1 MSMTP
6 EQMAKAERAIHRK
19 QIKDILRRHAL
30 ERRNQCIKDVSFFGL
45 PFRVLYSLDQTPDQ
59 TPLSRFY
66 PFRACSAETE
76 ARVKEALEEA
86 RERQGELSDGEIQEI
101 RERLEAIDYT
111 PEADRERL
119 FTCFLEGWDFS
130 TFKNWDWTG
139 NKTTPE
145 EADQLRAYYTERQKQ
160 YQDHPERFS
169 QPALKADDDMSRY
182 DRHTKYMLRML
193 DDIREQE
200 DIDYWTEQEGEFF
213 RNESK
218 FIGKQKGE

>member
-19 QIKDILRRHAL
+19 QIQDILRRHAL

-45 PFRVLYSLDQTPDQ
+45 PFRVLYSLDQPPDQ

-66 PFRACSAETE
+66 PFRACSAETG
-76 ARVKEALEEA
+76 ARVNEALKEA
-86 RERQGELSDGEIQEI
+86 RERQGELSDEEIQEI

-119 FTCFLEGWDFS
+119 FTCFLEGWDFQN
-130 TFKNWDWTG
+130 FRLWDWTG
-139 NKTTPE
+139 NKIPEE
-145 EADQLRAYYTERQKQ
+145 EADRLRAYYTDRQKQ

-169 QPALKADDDMSRY
+169 PPALKADDDISRY
-182 DRHTKYMLRML
+182 SPEVQQLLTTFDNLS
-193 DDIREQE
+193 D
-200 DIDYWTEQEGEFF
+200 
-213 RNESK
+213 
-218 FIGKQKGE
+218 

>member
-1 MSMTP
+1 MN
-6 EQMAKAERAIHRK
+6 ERQKEAAERALHRVEMNELMK
-19 QIKDILRRHAL
+19 SVAL
-30 ERRNQCIKDVSFFGL
+30 KRRNQCIKDVSFFGL
-45 PFRVLYSLDQTPDQ
+45 PYRILFSLDQPPDQ

-76 ARVKEALEEA
+76 ARVKKALEEA
-86 RERQGELSDGEIQEI
+86 RERQGELSDEEIQEI

-111 PEADRERL
+111 PEADRERI

-130 TFKNWDWTG
+130 TFKSWDWTG
-139 NKTTPE
+139 NKIPAE
-145 EADQLRAYYTERQKQ
+145 EADRLRACYTERQKQ

-169 QPALKADDDMSRY
+169 PPALKADDDMSRY

>member
-1 MSMTP
+1 MN
-6 EQMAKAERAIHRK
+6 ERQKEAAERALHRVEMNELMK
-19 QIKDILRRHAL
+19 SAALKRR
-30 ERRNQCIKDVSFFGL
+30 ERCIKDVSFFGL
-45 PFRVLYSLDQTPDQ
+45 PYRVLYSLQQPPDQ

-76 ARVKEALEEA
+76 ARVKEALAEA
-86 RERQGELSDGEIQEI
+86 RERRGELSDEEIQEI

-119 FTCFLEGWDFS
+119 FACFLEGWDFS
-130 TFKNWDWTG
+130 TFKSWDWTG
-139 NKTTPE
+139 NKIPAE
-145 EADQLRAYYTERQKQ
+145 EADRLRAYYTERQKQ

-169 QPALKADDDMSRY
+169 PPALKADDDMSRY

>member
-1 MSMTP
+1 MD
-6 EQMAKAERAIHRK
+6 ERQKEAAERALHRVEMNELMK
-19 QIKDILRRHAL
+19 SAAL
-30 ERRNQCIKDVSFFGL
+30 KRRNQCIKDVSFFGL
-45 PFRVLYSLDQTPDQ
+45 PYRILFSLDQPPDQ

-76 ARVKEALEEA
+76 ARVNEALKEA
-86 RERQGELSDGEIQEI
+86 RERQGELSDEEIQEI
-101 RERLEAIDYT
+101 RERLKAIDYT

-119 FTCFLEGWDFS
+119 FTCFLEGWDFQN
-130 TFKNWDWTG
+130 FRLWDWTG
-139 NKTTPE
+139 NKIPEE
-145 EADQLRAYYTERQKQ
+145 EADRLRAYYTERQKQ

-169 QPALKADDDMSRY
+169 PPALKADDDMSRY

-213 RNESK
+213 RKESK
-218 FIGKQKGE
+218 SIGKQKGE

>member
-19 QIKDILRRHAL
+19 QIQDILRRHAL

-45 PFRVLYSLDQTPDQ
+45 PYRVLFSLDQSPDQ

-86 RERQGELSDGEIQEI
+86 RERRGELPDEEIQAI
-101 RERLEAIDYT
+101 RERLEARDYT
-111 PEADRERL
+111 PEADRKQL

-139 NKTTPE
+139 NRITAE
-145 EADQLRAYYTERQKQ
+145 EADRLRAYYTDRQKQ

-169 QPALKADDDMSRY
+169 PPALKADDDMSRY
-182 DRHTKYMLRML
+182 SPEVQQLLTTFDNLS
-193 DDIREQE
+193 D
-200 DIDYWTEQEGEFF
+200 
-213 RNESK
+213 
-218 FIGKQKGE
+218 

>member
-19 QIKDILRRHAL
+19 QIQDILRRHAL

-45 PFRVLYSLDQTPDQ
+45 PFRVLYSLQQPPDQ

-86 RERQGELSDGEIQEI
+86 RERRGELPDEEIQAI
-101 RERLEAIDYT
+101 RERLEATDYM

-119 FTCFLEGWDFS
+119 FTCFLQGWDF
-130 TFKNWDWTG
+130 TAFKIWDWTG
-139 NKTTPE
+139 NRITAE
-145 EADQLRAYYTERQKQ
+145 EADRLRAYYAEKQKQ

-169 QPALKADDDMSRY
+169 PPALKADDDMSRY
-182 DRHTKYMLRML
+182 SPEVQQLLTTFDNLS
-193 DDIREQE
+193 D
-200 DIDYWTEQEGEFF
+200 
-213 RNESK
+213 
-218 FIGKQKGE
+218 

>member
-19 QIKDILRRHAL
+19 QIQDILRRHAL

-45 PFRVLYSLDQTPDQ
+45 PYRVLYSLEQPPDQ

-76 ARVKEALEEA
+76 ARVKKALEEA
-86 RERQGELSDGEIQEI
+86 RERQGELSDEEIQEI

-119 FTCFLEGWDFS
+119 FACFLEGWDFQN
-130 TFKNWDWTG
+130 FRLWDWTG
-139 NKTTPE
+139 NKITAE
-145 EADQLRAYYTERQKQ
+145 EADRLRACYTERQKQ

-169 QPALKADDDMSRY
+169 PPALKADDDMGRY
-182 DRHTKYMLRML
+182 SPEVQQLLTTFDNLS
-193 DDIREQE
+193 D
-200 DIDYWTEQEGEFF
+200 
-213 RNESK
+213 
-218 FIGKQKGE
+218 

>member
-19 QIKDILRRHAL
+19 QIQDILRRHAL

-45 PFRVLYSLDQTPDQ
+45 PYRVLYSLQQPPDQ
-59 TPLSRFY
+59 MPLSRFY

-76 ARVKEALEEA
+76 ARVNEALKEA
-86 RERQGELSDGEIQEI
+86 RERRGELPDEEIQAI
-101 RERLEAIDYT
+101 RERLEARDYT
-111 PEADRERL
+111 PEADRKQL

-139 NKTTPE
+139 NRITAE
-145 EADQLRAYYTERQKQ
+145 EADRLRAYYTDRQKQ

-169 QPALKADDDMSRY
+169 PPALKADDDMSRY
-182 DRHTKYMLRML
+182 SPEVQQLLTTFDNLS
-193 DDIREQE
+193 D
-200 DIDYWTEQEGEFF
+200 
-213 RNESK
+213 
-218 FIGKQKGE
+218 

>member
-1 MSMTP
+1 MN
-6 EQMAKAERAIHRK
+6 ERQKEAAERALHRVEMNELMK
-19 QIKDILRRHAL
+19 SAAL
-30 ERRNQCIKDVSFFGL
+30 KRRNQCIKDVSFFGL
-45 PFRVLYSLDQTPDQ
+45 PYRILFSLQQPPDQ

-76 ARVKEALEEA
+76 ARVKKALEEA
-86 RERQGELSDGEIQEI
+86 RERQGELSDEEIQEI
-101 RERLEAIDYT
+101 RERLEARDYT

-119 FTCFLEGWDFS
+119 FACFLEGWDFS
-130 TFKNWDWTG
+130 TFKSWDWTG
-139 NKTTPE
+139 NKIPAE
-145 EADQLRAYYTERQKQ
+145 EADRLRAYYTERQKQ

-169 QPALKADDDMSRY
+169 PPALKVDDDMNRY

>member
-19 QIKDILRRHAL
+19 QIQDILRRHAL

-45 PFRVLYSLDQTPDQ
+45 PYRVLFSLDQPPDQ

-86 RERQGELSDGEIQEI
+86 RERRGELPDEEIQAI
-101 RERLEAIDYT
+101 RERLEARDYT
-111 PEADRERL
+111 PEADRKQL

-139 NKTTPE
+139 NRITAE
-145 EADQLRAYYTERQKQ
+145 EADRLRAYYTDRQKQ
-160 YQDHPERFS
+160 YQDYPERFS
-169 QPALKADDDMSRY
+169 PPALKADDDMSRY
-182 DRHTKYMLRML
+182 SPEVQQLLTTFDNLS
-193 DDIREQE
+193 D
-200 DIDYWTEQEGEFF
+200 
-213 RNESK
+213 
-218 FIGKQKGE
+218 

>member
-1 MSMTP
+1 MD
-6 EQMAKAERAIHRK
+6 ERQKEAAERALHRVEMNELMK
-19 QIKDILRRHAL
+19 SAAL
-30 ERRNQCIKDVSFFGL
+30 KRRNQCIKDVSFFGL
-45 PFRVLYSLDQTPDQ
+45 PYRVLFSLDQPPDQ

-86 RERQGELSDGEIQEI
+86 RERRGELPDEEIQAI
-101 RERLEAIDYT
+101 RERLEARDYT
-111 PEADRERL
+111 PEADRKQL
-119 FTCFLEGWDFS
+119 FTCFLEEWDFS
-130 TFKNWDWTG
+130 AFKNWDWTG
-139 NKTTPE
+139 NRITAE
-145 EADQLRAYYTERQKQ
+145 EADRLRAYYTDRQKQ

-169 QPALKADDDMSRY
+169 PPALKVDDDMNRY

>member
-1 MSMTP
+1 MN
-6 EQMAKAERAIHRK
+6 ERQKEAAERALHRVEMNELMK
-19 QIKDILRRHAL
+19 SAALKRR
-30 ERRNQCIKDVSFFGL
+30 ERCIKDVSFFGL
-45 PFRVLYSLDQTPDQ
+45 PYRVLYSLQQPPDQ

-76 ARVKEALEEA
+76 ARVKEALAEA
-86 RERQGELSDGEIQEI
+86 RERRGELSDEEIQEI

-111 PEADRERL
+111 PEADRERI
-119 FTCFLEGWDFS
+119 FACFLKGWGFS

-139 NKTTPE
+139 NKIPEE
-145 EADQLRAYYTERQKQ
+145 EADRLRACYTERQKQ

-169 QPALKADDDMSRY
+169 PPALKADDDMSRY

-200 DIDYWTEQEGEFF
+200 DIDYWAEQEGEFF

-218 FIGKQKGE
+218 SIGKQKGE

>member
-19 QIKDILRRHAL
+19 QIQDILRRHAL
-30 ERRNQCIKDVSFFGL
+30 ERRIACLKDVSFFGL
-45 PFRVLYSLDQTPDQ
+45 PYRVLYSLQQPPDQ

-76 ARVKEALEEA
+76 ARVEEALKEA
-86 RERQGELSDGEIQEI
+86 RERQGELSDVEIQEI

-111 PEADRERL
+111 PDADRERL
-119 FTCFLEGWDFS
+119 FTCFLRGWNFQN
-130 TFKNWDWTG
+130 FRLWDWTG
-139 NKTTPE
+139 NRITAE
-145 EADQLRAYYTERQKQ
+145 EADRLRAYYTERQKQ

-169 QPALKADDDMSRY
+169 PPALKADDDMSRY

-200 DIDYWTEQEGEFF
+200 DIDYWAEQEGEFF

-218 FIGKQKGE
+218 SIGKQKGE

>member
-19 QIKDILRRHAL
+19 QIQDILRRHAL

-45 PFRVLYSLDQTPDQ
+45 PFRVLYSLQQPPDQ

-86 RERQGELSDGEIQEI
+86 RERRGELPDEEIQAI
-101 RERLEAIDYT
+101 RERLEATDYT

-119 FTCFLEGWDFS
+119 FTCFLQGWDFS
-130 TFKNWDWTG
+130 TFKSWDWTG
-139 NKTTPE
+139 NKIPAE
-145 EADQLRAYYTERQKQ
+145 EADRLRAYYAEKQKQ

-169 QPALKADDDMSRY
+169 PPALKADDDMSRY
-182 DRHTKYMLRML
+182 SPEVQQLLTTFDNLS
-193 DDIREQE
+193 D
-200 DIDYWTEQEGEFF
+200 
-213 RNESK
+213 
-218 FIGKQKGE
+218 

>member
-1 MSMTP
+1 MN
-6 EQMAKAERAIHRK
+6 ERQKEAAERALHRVEMNELMK
-19 QIKDILRRHAL
+19 SAAL
-30 ERRNQCIKDVSFFGL
+30 KRRNQCIKDVSFFGL
-45 PFRVLYSLDQTPDQ
+45 PYRVLFSLDQPPDQ

-76 ARVKEALEEA
+76 ARVKKALEEA
-86 RERQGELSDGEIQEI
+86 RERQGELSDEEIQEI

-119 FTCFLEGWDFS
+119 FACFLEGWDFS
-130 TFKNWDWTG
+130 TFKSWDWTG
-139 NKTTPE
+139 NKIPAE
-145 EADQLRAYYTERQKQ
+145 EADRLRAYYTERQKQ

-169 QPALKADDDMSRY
+169 PPALKVDDDMSRY

>member
-19 QIKDILRRHAL
+19 QIQDILRRHAL

-45 PFRVLYSLDQTPDQ
+45 PFRVLYSLQQPPDQ

-86 RERQGELSDGEIQEI
+86 RERRGELPDEEIQAI
-101 RERLEAIDYT
+101 RERLEATDYT

-119 FTCFLEGWDFS
+119 FTCFLQGWDF
-130 TFKNWDWTG
+130 TAFKIWDWTG
-139 NKTTPE
+139 NRITAE
-145 EADQLRAYYTERQKQ
+145 EADRLRAYYAETQKQ

-169 QPALKADDDMSRY
+169 PPALKADDDMSRY
-182 DRHTKYMLRML
+182 SPEVQQLLTTFDNLS
-193 DDIREQE
+193 D
-200 DIDYWTEQEGEFF
+200 
-213 RNESK
+213 
-218 FIGKQKGE
+218 

>member
-1 MSMTP
+1 MN
-6 EQMAKAERAIHRK
+6 ERQKEAAERALHRVEMNELMK
-19 QIKDILRRHAL
+19 SAAL
-30 ERRNQCIKDVSFFGL
+30 KHRNQCVKDVSFFGL
-45 PFRVLYSLDQTPDQ
+45 PYRILFSLDQPSDQ

-76 ARVKEALEEA
+76 ARVNEALKEA
-86 RERQGELSDGEIQEI
+86 RERKGKLLDGEVQEI
-101 RERLEAIDYT
+101 RERLEATDYT

-130 TFKNWDWTG
+130 AFKIWDWTG
-139 NKTTPE
+139 NRITAE
-145 EADQLRAYYTERQKQ
+145 EADRLRAYYTDRQTQ

>member
-1 MSMTP
+1 MN
-6 EQMAKAERAIHRK
+6 ERQKEAAERALHRVEMNDLMK
-19 QIKDILRRHAL
+19 SVAL
-30 ERRNQCIKDVSFFGL
+30 KYRNQCVKDVSFFGL
-45 PFRVLYSLDQTPDQ
+45 PFRVLYSLEQPPDQ

-86 RERQGELSDGEIQEI
+86 RERRGELSDVEIQEI
-101 RERLEAIDYT
+101 RERLETRDYT

-130 TFKNWDWTG
+130 TFKSWDWTG
-139 NKTTPE
+139 NKIPAE
-145 EADQLRAYYTERQKQ
+145 EADRLRAYYTERQKQ

-169 QPALKADDDMSRY
+169 PPALKADDDMSRY